1 MARTAT
7 ILDEIIARKRVDV
20 ERTSAAVSAGRL
32 EEKARKASRTRSFAG
47 SLSTPGVSIIAE
59 IKRASPSAGVFG
71 AGLDAAA
78 TARSYERGGA
88 AAISVL
94 TDEPFF
100 QGSDDDLIRARNAVA
115 LPVLRKDFIFSEYQ
129 VVQCRAMGADAV
141 LLIAAV
147 VDDLPSLAIP
157 ARAHCLDILVEVHN
171 EDELDRA
178 IEAGPD
184 MIGINNRDLATFVT
198 DLAVTE
204 RLRPRVPTGIPVI
217 SESGIKGPSDV
228 RVLRDLGVDA
238 VLVGETLIRDPS
250 PSNAVKALVEAG
262 SVERG

>member
-1 MARTAT
+1 MGRR
-7 ILDEIIARKRVDV
+7 LRRHQQ
-20 ERTSAAVSAGRL
+20 VSAI
-32 EEKARKASRTRSFAG
+32 SS
-47 SLSTPGVSIIAE
+47 PGVSIVAE

-71 AGLDAAA
+71 AGLDVAAI
-78 TARSYERGGA
+78 ARSYERGGA
-88 AAISVL
+88 VAISVL

-100 QGSDDDLIRARNAVA
+100 QGSDDDLICARDAVA

-129 VVQCRAMGADAV
+129 VVQCRAIGADAI

-147 VDDLPSLAIP
+147 LDDLPSLAIP
-157 ARAHCLDILVEVHN
+157 ARAHGLDILVEVHD
-171 EDELDRA
+171 EDELERA

-184 MIGINNRDLATFVT
+184 MIGINNRDLSTFVT

-204 RLRPRVPTGIPVI
+204 RLRPRVPAGVPVI
-217 SESGIKGPSDV
+217 SESGIKGPDDV

-238 VLVGETLIRDPS
+238 VLVGETLIRDTS
-250 PSNAVKALVEAG
+250 PFNAVKALVEAG